1 MHSLFV
7 PLLKLLR
14 AVCDSEVAL
23 DLVCPV
29 NVVMGVCGSIG
40 DVLTYLK
47 FSCLG
52 GMKVTL

>member
-1 MHSLFV
+1 MHPLFV

-47 FSCLG
+47 FSC
-52 GMKVTL
+52 